1 MDNATIETTR
11 RGLHAVAEL
20 VLAGPQYRRSGTIR
34 LVVSPGGFA
43 TWTESPLAVDGV
55 DLLTGAGRVPMSGTT
70 CAALGR
76 TVGVSAEGPAG
87 VYRDGSGVA
96 PDEVLEL
103 DPQVARWLEACWAAG
118 DAALRRIAPDERP
131 ILWPEHLDVAV
142 TADGTGY
149 GVSPGDA
156 LLPRPYAYVSPPA
169 PLADPFWNAPFGAAR
184 IIAEP
189 DGADP
194 DELFMFFAEGR
205 RRAARETPR

>member
-1 MDNATIETTR
+1 MDDATIGTTR

-20 VLAGPQYRRSGTIR
+20 VLAGPQYRRTGTIR

-55 DLLTGAGRVPMSGTT
+55 DLLTGGGRLPMSGTT

-76 TVGVSAEGPAG
+76 AVGVTAAGPAG
-87 VYRDGSGVA
+87 VYGDGSGVP

-103 DPQVARWLEACWAAG
+103 DAAVSRWLEACWAAG
-118 DAALRRIAPDERP
+118 DVALRRIAPNERP

-142 TADGTGY
+142 IADGIGY

-156 LLPRPYAYVSPPA
+156 LLPHPYAYVSPPE
-169 PLADPFWNAPFGAAR
+169 PLADPFWNAPFGAAHM
-184 IIAEP
+184 ITEP
-189 DGADP
+189 GGADP
-194 DELFMFFAEGR
+194 DELFTFFAEGR
-205 RRAARETPR
+205 QRAGQEAPP